1 MASERERKDDDRVS
15 AAEGR
20 RERVESQG
28 QSPTA
33 EGAPLV
39 AEEGVNEGTSELL
52 EQAPEA
58 AETDARSRPGSAAAA
73 DEDDHR

>member
-1 MASERERKDDDRVS
+1 MN
-15 AAEGR
+15 AAEDR

-58 AETDARSRPGSAAAA
+58 PEPDTRSHPRSPAPAA
-73 DEDDHR
+73 EDDTR

>member
-1 MASERERKDDDRVS
+1 MASEGEPKDDDRVS
-15 AAEGR
+15 AAKDR

-58 AETDARSRPGSAAAA
+58 AEPDARSRPGSPAPA
-73 DEDDHR
+73 DEDDTR

>member
-1 MASERERKDDDRVS
+1 MS
-15 AAEGR
+15 AAKDR
-20 RERVESQG
+20 REQVESQC

-39 AEEGVNEGTSELL
+39 AEDGVNEGVFELL

-58 AETDARSRPGSAAAA
+58 AEPDARSRPGSPAPA
-73 DEDDHR
+73 DEDDNR